1 MKSLRSYVAKGQFY
15 RSVVDDGTDL
25 VFVVDYEG
33 MILYHNA
40 SVRELGYRTLKGKNF
55 LDFLSEET
63 KEAFRQNFEK
73 TRRKAYAASIEFEFL
88 TKSGERQHFE
98 YNAINLR
105 HREGVEGIIL
115 DCRNI
120 TQRKKM
126 ASALVEAQKAK
137 DLFLANISH
146 EIRTPINGIV
156 GMTTLLSQEVS
167 PQDQHSYLA
176 AIRTA
181 AGNLKVIINDIL
193 DLAAIESGK
202 VQLERIEFELRHLLQ
217 SLLDTFQVAAMERR
231 IGLQLE
237 VASDVPQN
245 FIGDPVRLNQVL
257 TNLIGNSMKF
267 THQGHVAVRCRVDQ
281 KSGSIFR
288 LCFEVSDTGIGIPPE
303 KLNAIFESFTQADAS
318 ITRRYGGTGL
328 GLTIARQLTALLGGS
343 ISVRSQVDKG
353 STFTVIVPL
362 TRVKTGTAKSAG
374 ETQLRDVLAFEPLNV
389 LLVEDNEINRIYAES
404 LLHKW
409 NCRVDIAENGKI
421 AVEKLMLQPFDLVLM
436 DVQMPVMDGF
446 EATQAIRNGL
456 EPARSVPILALT
468 ANASLKYADRC
479 LEAGMNECIS
489 KPFTPDQ
496 LFRKLQKYK
505 PRKLA
510 VSGGSGVNLTYLHS
524 ASPQDADF
532 VKTMVD
538 AIVSNLPDNIND
550 IKQHLNQQE
559 WTKLAESVH
568 RVKSSLTMI
577 GMEQA
582 RREASEI
589 EEMIYGQR
597 TEMVTQRA
605 EALCRILSQAL
616 EELKGIAAGTSVDR

>member
-1 MKSLRSYVAKGQFY
+1 MKSLKSYVAKGQFY
-15 RSVVDDGTDL
+15 RSVVDDGSDL
-25 VFVVDYEG
+25 IFVVDYEG
-33 MILYHNA
+33 VILYHNA
-40 SVRELGYRTLKGKNF
+40 SVRLLGYRSLTGKNF
-55 LDFLSEET
+55 VDFLPNET
-63 KEAFRQNFEK
+63 KEEFRANLAK
-73 TRRKAYAASIEFEFL
+73 TRRKTYSASVEFEFL

-105 HREGVEGIIL
+105 HKEGVEGLIL

-126 ASALVEAQKAK
+126 GAALVEAQKAK

-146 EIRTPINGIV
+146 EIRTPINGIL
-156 GMTTLLSQEVS
+156 GMTNLLSPEVS
-167 PQDQHSYLA
+167 PQEQHTYLA

-217 SLLDTFQVAAMERR
+217 TLLDTFQSAAMEKR

-237 VASDVPQN
+237 VASDIPSH
-245 FIGDPVRLNQVL
+245 FLGDPVRLNQVL
-257 TNLIGNSMKF
+257 TNLVSNAVKF

-281 KSGSIFR
+281 KDGTTYR
-288 LCFEVSDTGIGIPPE
+288 LRFEVNDTGIGIPPD
-303 KLNAIFESFTQADAS
+303 KLNSIFESFTQADAS

-328 GLTIARQLTALLGGS
+328 GLTIARQLITLLEGS
-343 ISVRSQVDKG
+343 ISVQSQVDKG
-353 STFTVIVPL
+353 STFTITVPL
-362 TRVKTGTAKSAG
+362 TNIKPGTAKSTG
-374 ETQLRDVLAFEPLNV
+374 ENQLRDVLAFEPLTV
-389 LLVEDNEINRIYAES
+389 LLVEDNEINRLYAES
-404 LLHKW
+404 LLRKW
-409 NCRVDIAENGKI
+409 NCRVEVAENGKI
-421 AVEKLMLQPFDLVLM
+421 AVEKIGRGVFDLVLM

-446 EATQAIRNGL
+446 EATLAIRKGP
-456 EPARSVPILALT
+456 EPSRSVPILALT

-505 PRKLA
+505 PRKIA
-510 VSGGSGVNLTYLHS
+510 MSGGSGVNLTYLHA
-524 ASPQDADF
+524 ASPQDAEF
-532 VKTMVD
+532 VKTMVQ
-538 AIVSNLPDNIND
+538 AIMSNLPDNIND
-550 IKQHLNQQE
+550 IQQHIDQQD

-589 EEMIYGQR
+589 EELVYSQR
-597 TEMVTQRA
+597 TETVPERA
-605 EALCRILSQAL
+605 AALCRAL
-616 EELKGIAAGTSVDR
+616 DLALQELKGIAARP

>member
-1 MKSLRSYVAKGQFY
+1 MKSLKSYVAKGQFY

-33 MILYHNA
+33 VILYHNA
-40 SVRELGYRTLKGKNF
+40 SVRELGYRTLTGKNF
-55 LDFLSEET
+55 VDFLPDET
-63 KEAFRQNFEK
+63 KEGFRQNFDK
-73 TRRKAYAASIEFEFL
+73 TRRKAYSASVEFEFL

-98 YNAINLR
+98 YNAINLK
-105 HREGVEGIIL
+105 HKEGVDGIIL

-126 ASALVEAQKAK
+126 AAALVEAQKAK

-217 SLLDTFQVAAMERR
+217 TLLDTFQAAAMEKR

-237 VASDVPQN
+237 IASDVPQH
-245 FIGDPVRLNQVL
+245 FLGDPVRLNQVL
-257 TNLIGNSMKF
+257 TNLIGNAMKF
-267 THQGHVAVRCRVDQ
+267 THQGHIAVRCRVDQ
-281 KSGSIFR
+281 RSGATIR
-288 LCFEVSDTGIGIPPE
+288 LCFEVTDTGIGIPPD
-303 KLNAIFESFTQADAS
+303 KLNSIFESFTQADAS

-328 GLTIARQLTALLGGS
+328 GLTIARQLISLLEGS

-353 STFTVIVPL
+353 SAFTVVVPL
-362 TRVKTGTAKSAG
+362 TNVKPRTAKAG
-374 ETQLRDVLAFEPLNV
+374 TETKLRDVLAFEPLNV
-389 LLVEDNEINRIYAES
+389 LLVEDNEINRIYADS
-404 LLHKW
+404 LLRKW
-409 NCRVDIAENGKI
+409 NCRVEVAENGKI
-421 AVEKLMLQPFDLVLM
+421 AVEKLALQPFDLVLM

-446 EATQAIRNGL
+446 EATRAIRMGP

-479 LEAGMNECIS
+479 LEAGMDECIS

-510 VSGGSGVNLTYLHS
+510 ASGGSGINLTYLHS
-524 ASPQDADF
+524 ASPQDAEF

-550 IKQHLNQQE
+550 IQQHLDQQQ

-577 GMEQA
+577 GMEQV

-589 EEMIYGQR
+589 EEMVYNQR
-597 TEMVTQRA
+597 TEAVAERA
-605 EALCRILSQAL
+605 AALCRTLGLAL
-616 EELKGIAAGTSVDR
+616 QELKGIAAGR